1 MEQAQALLTGTDLSI
16 TRISNQAGFTDY
28 TYFCRS
34 FKKEFGLSAQNYRKQ
49 RKI

>member
-1 MEQAQALLTGTDLSI
+1 MSI
-16 TRISNQAGFTDY
+16 TRISDQVGFTDY